1 MQIHQSLSTR
11 RGSRTS
17 SQAPS
22 PSLHPT
28 GSAQPSSAI
37 DPAHASYSSEWS
49 GLGGGNESGQSGQT
63 GQGRRGSRDE
73 SAFYQAEAAMLAREN
88 QMLRMRIRELERQIA
103 ELSTNQSANS
113 GSEATSQEPQEQTT
127 RESTTQ
133 ESTAEEA
140 PTAQAELAD
149 EAEKT

>member
-1 MQIHQSLSTR
+1 MQIPPSLSTR

-28 GSAQPSSAI
+28 GSAQPSSSAI
-37 DPAHASYSSEWS
+37 DPAHASFSSEWS
-49 GLGGGNESGQSGQT
+49 VLGNELGQS

-103 ELSTNQSANS
+103 ELSTNRNS
-113 GSEATSQEPQEQTT
+113 GEIT
-127 RESTTQ
+127 RESTSQ
-133 ESTAEEA
+133 EVP
-140 PTAQAELAD
+140 PTQAELPD